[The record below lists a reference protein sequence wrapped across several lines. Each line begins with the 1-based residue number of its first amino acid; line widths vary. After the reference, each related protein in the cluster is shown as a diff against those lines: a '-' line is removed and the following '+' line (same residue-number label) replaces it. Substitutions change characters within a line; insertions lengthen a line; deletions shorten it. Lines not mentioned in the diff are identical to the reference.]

1 MREAVWEL
9 GAGVVSIVS
18 FLSIFLIFT
27 GQNGLMCCI
36 CPDGRI
42 WASGTMV
49 EAMVAAAVGAGA
61 GATPEKKAAS
71 GVILLLRKQ
80 DRPVSSSRAL
90 SFILLV
96 FYFSVTLFFVNVFAF
111 SETSKKSNPVV
122 GVVSNGPVLRY
133 KLHQII
139 IKHIQ

>member
-1 MREAVWEL
+1 MWAS

-49 EAMVAAAVGAGA
+49 EAMAAAAVGAGA
-61 GATPEKKAAS
+61 GSTPEKKAAS
-71 GVILLLRKQ
+71 GVVLLLRKQ

-90 SFILLV
+90 LFILLV
-96 FYFSVTLFFVNVFAF
+96 FILALPFFSLMYLRLARRPKKVTRWWGSYLMDLSYVINY
-111 SETSKKSNPVV
+111 TK
-122 GVVSNGPVLRY
+122 
-133 KLHQII
+133 
-139 IKHIQ
+139 